1 MITTTLNRIHEHE
14 PSKDGWKKILAGLG
28 KTAADDEPL
37 PFAKILEIN
46 GLDDALYW
54 CRAEPQYAKEWRL
67 LMVVYA
73 RGVEHLNTHPT
84 VKNAIDVAERYANG
98 KATDEEL
105 YAAKA
110 AVFSVR
116 AAKSA
121 ARDAAMA
128 AGNAARAAAGDE
140 VWFTARAAR
149 DAAAG
154 AAARDDSARPTKD
167 AIRAAWEA
175 ERKWQEQ
182 EFLRCVTE
190 TGASDGCY

>member
-1 MITTTLNRIHEHE
+1 MITTTLNRILEHYQRSNE
-14 PSKDGWKKILAGLG
+14 WANLLAGLG
-28 KTAADDEPL
+28 KTAPDDEPL
-37 PFAKILEIN
+37 PFTTILAIN
-46 GLDDALYW
+46 GLDDALW
-54 CRAEPQYAKEWRL
+54 CCRAEPQYAKEWRL
-67 LMVVYA
+67 LMVAYA
-73 RGVEHLNTHPT
+73 RRVEHLNTNPN
-84 VKNAIDVAERYANG
+84 VKNAIDVAERHANG
-98 KATDEEL
+98 EATNGEL
-105 YAAKA
+105 HAARA
-110 AVFSVR
+110 NVWAVR
-116 AAKSA
+116 AAARA

-140 VWFTARAAR
+140 VWFAARAAR

-190 TGASDGCY
+190 TGASDGYR